1 MAVDFGIDLGT
12 ATTVICNTEGE
23 VLLNEPTLVIKSI
36 TNDQVVAIG
45 EEASEMLGRTPEGVV
60 EVAPIRGGAVTG
72 YNATVSL
79 LKTFMKR
86 VNKGGFAGARAVI
99 AVPCGISDVERRAVN
114 EAAHNAGI
122 KSVALIEAPLAAAAG
137 CGVDVGAPHGS
148 MVVNIGAGICE
159 AAVVSLGGIVVSH
172 SIRTAGTSFD
182 SAIIQY
188 VKKQHNVAIG
198 ESTAEGIK
206 ISIGSVYSGIDNER
220 VEVSGR
226 DMVTGLP
233 KTAKV
238 TTDEIRGCIAET
250 AEAIVDAVRVT
261 LEQTPPELAADIIE
275 SGIVLT
281 GGGAMLRGLGRLIN
295 INTEIPVYIA
305 ENPIECVAVGAA
317 KAADYMLNSR
327 VRGIF
332 GR

>member
-12 ATTVICNTEGE
+12 ATTLICNTDGE
-23 VLLNEPTLVIKSI
+23 VLLNEPSLVIKSN
-36 TNDQVVAIG
+36 TNGQIVAIG
-45 EEASEMLGRTPEGVV
+45 EEASEMLGRTPEGVA
-60 EVAPIRGGAVTG
+60 EVAPIRGGAITG
-72 YNATVSL
+72 FNATVSM
-79 LKTFMKR
+79 LKQFMKR
-86 VNKGGFAGARAVI
+86 VNRGTFGGVRAVI
-99 AVPCGISDVERRAVN
+99 AVPCGISDVERRAVH

-122 KSVALIEAPLAAAAG
+122 KSVALMDAPLAAAAG

-159 AAVVSLGGIVVSH
+159 AAVVSLGGIVESH

-182 SAIIQY
+182 NAIAQY
-188 VKKQHNVAIG
+188 VKKQYSVAIG
-198 ESTAEGIK
+198 DSTAEGIK
-206 ISIGSVYSGIDNER
+206 ISIGSVYSGID
-220 VEVSGR
+220 
-226 DMVTGLP
+226 
-233 KTAKV
+233 
-238 TTDEIRGCIAET
+238 RGCLSEP

-261 LEQTPPELAADIIE
+261 LEKTPPELAADIIE

-305 ENPIECVAVGAA
+305 ENPIECVAIGAA
-317 KAADYMLNSR
+317 RAAEFMLNEKGK
-327 VRGIF
+327 GIF